1 MTRYFQKYAL
11 FLVLILCF
19 QGLILNQLNISHYLL
34 PMIYPLIIL
43 YQIRN
48 INTSLLLLIGFFLG
62 LIMDLFTNT
71 GGAHAVACT
80 VIAYLR
86 PFFLSSL
93 GHADMGSEQIKPS
106 ITNLGLKNY
115 AVFLFL
121 MLAIHHIL
129 FFTLEA
135 FSITILWSTLLRT
148 IMSLIFSWTLIM
160 GIQYLLISKE
170 K

>member
-1 MTRYFQKYAL
+1 
-11 FLVLILCF
+11 
-19 QGLILNQLNISHYLL
+19 
-34 PMIYPLIIL
+34 MIYPLIIL

-93 GHADMGSEQIKPS
+93 GPADMGSEQIKPS

-148 IMSLIFSWTLIM
+148 ILSLIFSWTLIM